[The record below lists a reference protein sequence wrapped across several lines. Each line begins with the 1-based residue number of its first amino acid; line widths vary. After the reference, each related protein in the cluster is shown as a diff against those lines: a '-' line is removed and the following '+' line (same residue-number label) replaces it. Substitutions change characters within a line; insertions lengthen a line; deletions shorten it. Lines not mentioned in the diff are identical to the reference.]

1 MALAM
6 QQALDLFPSHIH
18 VVHALEL
25 QPWWRDGVEVVAKA
39 YLGDQTWE
47 LLVVYAEA
55 SYSVI
60 YDALTD
66 QCDSIEPIRD
76 E

>member
-6 QQALDLFPSHIH
+6 QQALALFPTHTH
-18 VVHALEL
+18 MVHQLEL

-47 LLVVYAEA
+47 LLVAYAGA
-55 SYSVI
+55 YYAVV

-66 QCDSIEPIRD
+66 QCDSIEPLRD
-76 E
+76 D